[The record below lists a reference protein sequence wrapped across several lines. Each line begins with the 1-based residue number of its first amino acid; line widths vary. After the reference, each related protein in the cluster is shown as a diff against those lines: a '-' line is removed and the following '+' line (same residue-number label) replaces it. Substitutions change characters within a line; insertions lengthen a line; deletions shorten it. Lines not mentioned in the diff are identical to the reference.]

1 MMLNKK
7 WLTKKKKEKNI
18 NIEQKNL
25 LFFFFF
31 LNNDYNKRS
40 KIASALIHSAL
51 TLSIDVYT
59 SLVHI

>member
-18 NIEQKNL
+18 EQKNL
-25 LFFFFF
+25 LFFFF

>member
-25 LFFFFF
+25 LFFFF